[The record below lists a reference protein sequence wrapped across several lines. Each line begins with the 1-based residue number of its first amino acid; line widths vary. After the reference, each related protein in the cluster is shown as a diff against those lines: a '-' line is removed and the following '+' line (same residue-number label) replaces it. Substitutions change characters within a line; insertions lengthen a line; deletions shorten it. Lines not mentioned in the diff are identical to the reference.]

1 MKISRQKAAGG
12 GGGGSPITPGHLQRS
27 MVEEE
32 RESPA
37 ELPVGADGGGDLLAA
52 GTQ

>member
-1 MKISRQKAAGG
+1 
-12 GGGGSPITPGHLQRS
+12 
-27 MVEEE
+27 MVEEEE